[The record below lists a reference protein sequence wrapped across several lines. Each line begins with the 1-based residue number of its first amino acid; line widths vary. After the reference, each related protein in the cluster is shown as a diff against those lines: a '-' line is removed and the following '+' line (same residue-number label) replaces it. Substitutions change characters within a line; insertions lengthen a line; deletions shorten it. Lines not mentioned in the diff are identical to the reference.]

1 MTETSLRLGVLGGS
15 FDPPHLGHLLLAEMA
30 LDALGLARVLFVPA
44 ADPPHKMARVL
55 TPVHH
60 RLAMLEAA
68 VADNPRFAISH
79 TDIDRPG
86 PHYTVDMLRL
96 VCAEYPGATLYF
108 LLGGDSLRDI
118 LTWRD
123 PAGII
128 AQASLAVMRR
138 PGAKIDL
145 SDMAAQ
151 LPDIAERVA
160 FIDAPVVGIS
170 ATDLRDRI
178 RAGVSVRYQT
188 PDAVI
193 RYIYDHHLYGS

>member
-44 ADPPHKMARVL
+44 ADPPHKTARVL
-55 TPVHH
+55 TPIRH

-68 VADNPRFAISH
+68 VADNPRFAISRA
-79 TDIDRPG
+79 DIDRPG

-96 VCAEYPGATLYF
+96 ICAEYPGAALYF

-145 SDMAAQ
+145 SDLAAQ
-151 LPDIAERVA
+151 LPGIAERVA

-178 RAGVSVRYQT
+178 RAGVSVRYQM